1 MQQITFEIEGGENVV
16 AYALPGEKLLEVAR
30 KANVAIDAPCSGNG
44 SCGKCRVRISG
55 GKLNALPNRHISDE
69 ESSEGWILACEST
82 VIDSDAVIHVPD
94 IASAYRS
101 KMKIADLSDRREIDI
116 FNGIRDNIFSAA
128 ISMGTAMKKV
138 RVALSPPSL
147 SDPRSDLERV
157 ADAVNQK
164 TGLICRP
171 TYFSLKKIPN
181 ILRDSEFTF
190 TCLIKQEGDTALLLD
205 LWDDLEEHPVCG
217 LAIDIGTTTV
227 SAVIVNIDNG
237 EILSKAS
244 SGNGQVRYGADVIN
258 RIVEASKKDGITKL
272 QKAVIEETIIPII
285 ETMCVST
292 ELKHEWIYKVC
303 VVANPTM
310 NHLFLG
316 LNPDYIRK
324 EPYVPVF
331 MELDGIVA
339 SDIGL
344 PCYPD
349 AEIIIAPNI
358 GSYVGGD
365 ITAGTLSSMIWDK
378 EEYSLFID
386 LGTNGEIVFGNND
399 FLVSCACS
407 AGPAFEGGD
416 ISCGMRATDGAIESI
431 TIDRSSLA
439 PTLKVIG
446 PMGQKPVGLCGSGL
460 IDCVAEMF
468 RSGIIN
474 PAGRII
480 AEGKRIKQS
489 EHGTKSYVL
498 AFQEDYGGTKDIE
511 LSEIDLDNFIRAKG
525 AVYSAIKTMVESLD
539 IEMNLIARV
548 IIAGGIGSG
557 IDIGNSISIG
567 MLPDINR
574 KRYNYIGNSAL
585 SGAYVMLI
593 SDSAQQK
600 DRDLARNMTYMDMS
614 SNTFYLDEFVSACFI
629 PHTNIRYFPTVR
641 EEIVRE
647 QRRQIKK
654 PAKPRSN
661 QLGGIGQT
669 YKQQRRKTV

>member
-1 MQQITFEIEGGENVV
+1 M
-16 AYALPGEKLLEVAR
+16 L
-30 KANVAIDAPCSGNG
+30 GNG
-44 SCGKCRVRISG
+44 SCGKCRVQLLD
-55 GKLNALPNRHISDE
+55 GKLNAPPNRHISEE
-69 ESSEGWILACEST
+69 ESSAGWILACEST
-82 VIDSDAVIHVPD
+82 VTDSDAVILVPD

-101 KMKIADLSDRREIDI
+101 RLKIADLSDRREIEI
-116 FNGIRDNIFSAA
+116 FNGVRDSIFSDSIAV
-128 ISMGTAMKKV
+128 GTGIKKV
-138 RVALSPPSL
+138 SVELSQPSL
-147 SDPRSDLERV
+147 DDPRSDLERIT
-157 ADAVNQK
+157 DAVLQE
-164 TGLICRP
+164 TGRKCRP
-171 TYFSLKKIPN
+171 TYFSLKKMPN
-181 ILRDSEFTF
+181 IIRDSEFTL
-190 TCLIKQEGDTALLLD
+190 TCLIREEGEEAVLLD
-205 LWDDLEEHPVCG
+205 LWDDLEDHPICG

-227 SAVIVNIDNG
+227 SAVAADIETG

-258 RIVEASKKDGITKL
+258 RIVEASKKGGISKL
-272 QKAVIEETIIPII
+272 QRAVIEETIIPII

-292 ELKHEWIYKVC
+292 ELKQEWIYKVC
-303 VVANPTM
+303 VVSNTTM

-331 MELDGIVA
+331 MELEGIVA

-344 PCYPD
+344 PVYPS
-349 AEIIIAPNI
+349 AEIVIAPNI

-386 LGTNGEIVFGNND
+386 LGTNGEIVFGNSD

-416 ISCGMRATDGAIESI
+416 ISCGMRATDGAIERV
-431 TIDRSSLA
+431 TIDRNTLI
-439 PTLKVIG
+439 PTLKIIG

-489 EHGTKSYVL
+489 EHGIKSYVL
-498 AFQEDYGGTKDIE
+498 AFQEDYGGTKDID
-511 LSEIDLDNFIRAKG
+511 LTEIDLDNFIRAKG
-525 AVYSAIKTMVESLD
+525 AVFSAIKTMVESLD
-539 IEMNLIARV
+539 IEMNVIARV

-557 IDIGNSISIG
+557 INIDNSIRIG

-574 KRYNYIGNSAL
+574 KRYSYIGNSAL
-585 SGAYVMLI
+585 SGAYAMLI
-593 SDSAQQK
+593 SDSALRK
-600 DRDLARNMTYMDMS
+600 VKDLARNMTYMDMS
-614 SNTFYLDEFVSACFI
+614 SNPYYMDEFVSACFI

-641 EEIVRE
+641 EEIVRDSK
-647 QRRQIKK
+647 RQIKK
-654 PAKPRSN
+654 PAKPVADR
-661 QLGGIGQT
+661 LGGIGRT
-669 YKQQRRKTV
+669 YKQQRGKTI